1 MGVFVEHAAVDDDVS
16 ETDHLLGKIG
26 RGLGYVELAKLI
38 AGEGLL
44 SVEAGIDLLTGQGP
58 FVLMADGEFVG

>member
-38 AGEGLL
+38 AG
-44 SVEAGIDLLTGQGP
+44 
-58 FVLMADGEFVG
+58 